1 MYIWLKKTICF
12 YFVTATSAGVLIICE
27 EHSKMQKKAP
37 LISNS
42 SVDLQF
48 GLTINLLLNTIHSFS
63 KDHGPTTTSLPT
75 NKSFFRKLK
84 LLETLQYTDDSMLIE
99 QTRNIDLQKRLQTC
113 FPQKKVW
120 LVEKWCKNG
129 NILYLIFGT

>member
-1 MYIWLKKTICF
+1 MQMKT
-12 YFVTATSAGVLIICE
+12 
-27 EHSKMQKKAP
+27 P

-42 SVDLQF
+42 SIDLQF

-75 NKSFFRKLK
+75 KKSFFRKLK

-99 QTRNIDLQKRLQTC
+99 QTRNIDLQKI
-113 FPQKKVW
+113 QKHASPKKKFDW
-120 LVEKWCKNG
+120 LKNDAKM
-129 NILYLIFGT
+129 GTSCI